1 MLEFFIDN
9 VFAMFDGRAFQQKI
23 IILKGTNCAH
33 LLADLIQGLL
43 TNNENNLSRSCNFT
57 FRYIDD
63 VLSLYNSKFCDF
75 VDRIYPIALEI
86 LNTTDTARS
95 KLTVRSVK
103 KTLFIYIYQHFC
115 SIWIGSMYFSVDPI
129 FQNVWLLSWFSLY
142 I

>member
-33 LLADLIQGLL
+33 LLADLIQGHL

-63 VLSLYNSKFCDF
+63 VFSLYNSKFCDF
-75 VDRIYPIALEI
+75 VDRIYPITLEI
-86 LNTTDTARS
+86 SNTTDTARS
-95 KLTVRSVK
+95 KLTVRS
-103 KTLFIYIYQHFC
+103 
-115 SIWIGSMYFSVDPI
+115 G
-129 FQNVWLLSWFSLY
+129 
-142 I
+142 